1 MISIL
6 PKVGLA
12 RLIEYSDHDLDNPAQ
27 SQINVFT
34 GRGLLVETNGPVW
47 LWGGAVEH
55 ATLYQYN
62 FNKASNIFAGHI
74 QTESPY
80 YQPTPAA
87 PDVFPLGVYPS
98 DPDFADCSPTD
109 SQCLFA
115 WALMIHNSTE
125 VLIYGAGLYS
135 WFQSYGQG
143 CLAGEDCQR
152 RLVQTSYSERVWI
165 FSQYTK
171 GATECV
177 SPLGGI
183 NAALQSDNRNGY
195 LTAIS
200 AWLALAVTGA
210 NFGGYAGVSDHP
222 TPDNL
227 LPIDSL
233 SDACG
238 NIQCG
243 QTMTLSAPCASAIQ
257 SLPTSGANN
266 NPPGPANCQETC
278 NLYRLITGT
287 CCGNG
292 GSACFGIAVPENQT
306 LPGPLPVTSGYNPGP
321 ATWTA
326 PGIDPSGSPTTTSYD
341 SQHTNDHDIWL
352 PPFWI
357 PIPVGAG
364 GPLIVPPPVD
374 LPDNDPK
381 GWLFLL
387 DEWDTNGWESSGD
400 IPMPPDTTT
409 APPPESST
417 TPTEIPPT
425 TPISTTAPAYTPPP
439 AGAFGVLIPTGG
451 RVDCHTDIDA
461 TDLAPCYASAAS
473 QFDADTVYTSS
484 DPLCHGQGAVSLDGV
499 PIGGYCTL
507 FSTSGCSL
515 VWGIADSFG
524 TTPRYKFSGADVLGF
539 LSAAQGKC
547 GDGPAAAVRTA
558 DEDPND
564 ASLGWSM
571 SFCLVHDGQEAGCG
585 TNQGFPRV

>member
-1 MISIL
+1 M
-6 PKVGLA
+6 
-12 RLIEYSDHDLDNPAQ
+12 
-27 SQINVFT
+27 
-34 GRGLLVETNGPVW
+34 W

-80 YQPTPAA
+80 YQPTPTAV
-87 PDVFPLGVYPS
+87 DVFPLGVYPS

-109 SQCLFA
+109 NRCLFA
-115 WALMIHNSTE
+115 WALMIENSTD

-143 CLAGEDCQR
+143 CLAGEDCQQ
-152 RLVQTSYSERVWI
+152 RLVRTSYSERVWI

-210 NFGGYAGVSDHP
+210 NLGGYAGVRNHP

-227 LPIDSL
+227 LPVGSL

-266 NPPGPANCQETC
+266 IPPGPANCQQTC
-278 NLYRLITGT
+278 DLYRLITGT
-287 CCGNG
+287 CCGDG
-292 GSACFGIAVPENQT
+292 GSACFGIALPEGQW
-306 LPGPLPVTSGYNPGP
+306 LPGPLPITSGFNPGP

-326 PGIDPSGSPTTTSYD
+326 PGIDPKGTPTTTSYD

-352 PPFWI
+352 LPFFI
-357 PIPVGAG
+357 PFPVGG
-364 GPLIVPPPVD
+364 GGAPFFVVPPPVD
-374 LPDNDPK
+374 LPEDPK
-381 GWLFLL
+381 GWLILL
-387 DEWDTNGWESSGD
+387 DSWDTDGRDSSPGPDSPESSSSVPPD
-400 IPMPPDTTT
+400 ITTTSENATPTEPTESTEPTTTDSPTSMPPDITTT
-409 APPPESST
+409 PET
-417 TPTEIPPT
+417 PTPTEPTEPT
-425 TPISTTAPAYTPPP
+425 TT
-439 AGAFGVLIPTGG
+439 
-451 RVDCHTDIDA
+451 
-461 TDLAPCYASAAS
+461 
-473 QFDADTVYTSS
+473 TSS
-484 DPLCHGQGAVSLDGV
+484 APEISCTIQCVPVPPGQNCICICSDDHPRNPMDGW
-499 PIGGYCTL
+499 C
-507 FSTSGCSL
+507 
-515 VWGIADSFG
+515 
-524 TTPRYKFSGADVLGF
+524 
-539 LSAAQGKC
+539 
-547 GDGPAAAVRTA
+547 
-558 DEDPND
+558 
-564 ASLGWSM
+564 
-571 SFCLVHDGQEAGCG
+571 
-585 TNQGFPRV
+585 